1 MGGGEEERRRGGEEE
16 RERVRRFGGRWG
28 SDRSAG
34 GGWQLPAPA
43 PVRFR
48 VVPGVNNARA
58 DARWCCSSARM
69 QATHQGARSPA
80 DRGSDRLQHRTVLCV
95 CRKS

>member
-1 MGGGEEERRRGGEEE
+1 MGGGEEE
-16 RERVRRFGGRWG
+16 RERVRRFGGRSG

-48 VVPGVNNARA
+48 VVPGVNNAKA
-58 DARWCCSSARM
+58 DARWCCSSARVL
-69 QATHQGARSPA
+69 AFSCRSGLGSSPA
-80 DRGSDRLQHRTVLCV
+80 SHRTVRL
-95 CRKS
+95 S